1 MIVTANTAYQFSYDN
16 WVKEKEKELN
26 IIDEHINAAIEAG
39 QFCCSIDWI
48 ELGRKYFYNESI
60 DDVNI
65 FFVGAARENI
75 GRGAV
80 DIQRKELFTILTYME
95 YEIKFWNDQ
104 YFILNW
110 DRRKLWEG

>member
-1 MIVTANTAYQFSYDN
+1 MIRTANTAYQGSYDN
-16 WVKEKEKELN
+16 WIKEKEKELE
-26 IIDEHINAAIEAG
+26 IIDKFIRDAMNSG

-48 ELGRKYFYNESI
+48 ELGRKYLYNENI

-65 FFVGAARENI
+65 FFVGTRSNFANN
-75 GRGAV
+75 AV
-80 DIQRKELFTILTYME
+80 KINRQELFTILTYME

>member
-1 MIVTANTAYQFSYDN
+1 MIRTANTAYQASYDS
-16 WVKEKEKELN
+16 WLRDKEKELK
-26 IIDEHINAAIEAG
+26 IIDKFIKDAVDAR
-39 QFCCSIDWI
+39 QFCCSINWI

-65 FFVGAARENI
+65 FFI
-75 GRGAV
+75 GGRSNCVNDAV
-80 DIQRKELFTILTYME
+80 KINRQELFTMLTDMGYR
-95 YEIKFWNDQ
+95 IKFWNDQ